1 MQSMQG
7 KCLRTKPK
15 HKAQFP
21 KNPRNFSPIGI
32 HCQNGRKFLEGQYNE
47 SPSIKCAN
55 SKTKAWRKSNY
66 IEDQRLQTKK
76 DDMMVKI
83 PTNEESNLKIQKAN
97 QIKIL

>member
-15 HKAQFP
+15 HKAQFLS
-21 KNPRNFSPIGI
+21 NPQNFSPIGI
-32 HCQNGRKFLEGQYNE
+32 YCQNGRKFLEGQYSE

-55 SKTKAWRKSNY
+55 QKTKAWRKSNY

-76 DDMMVKI
+76 DDMMVKLL
-83 PTNEESNLKIQKAN
+83 TN
-97 QIKIL
+97 